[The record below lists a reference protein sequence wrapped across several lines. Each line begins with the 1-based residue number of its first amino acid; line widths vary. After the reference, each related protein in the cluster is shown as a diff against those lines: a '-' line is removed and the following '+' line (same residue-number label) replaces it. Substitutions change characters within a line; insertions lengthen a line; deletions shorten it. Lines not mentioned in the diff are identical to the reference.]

1 MKSYISKML
10 LGAAIVAGGLL
21 TSCTGDLDQQPKDP
35 NQTTPGNFPENPQLY
50 LTEVMGKCYSSLAIS
65 GQGGPGGDAD
75 ISGLDGGT
83 SNWSRVIFMLNEFT
97 TDEVKW
103 VWPDVGVFDL
113 CTNTWGS
120 SNGNLY
126 GAYGRFYT
134 HIAVCNDFIRSVKG
148 GKYGSLDASTQAL
161 ADQLVLEARAL
172 RALSYYYVID
182 FFGDATDAWDV
193 NENGDI
199 IPYGTI
205 PAQSTREALYNKV
218 VADLEDVLA
227 SFQDSGVYG
236 RVGRDGVEAL
246 LCRYYLNSEAW
257 GLGQKY
263 DKCLQHAQNII
274 SRHQG
279 GGFQGSGLANDY
291 LALFCA
297 NNDMF
302 MPGGSLK
309 DQNEI
314 LWGIPFAYPY
324 TQSYGGTMF
333 LIAAGIS
340 AANMPTVL
348 YGLNADWSCMHARP
362 EFSEKFDFADGVSA
376 DGRTYLWCTE
386 KQGFNINNTDFS
398 TFTDGYAAIKFTN
411 VYANPD
417 GTMPRN
423 TYDDPAS
430 GHVFNWAGLGQNN
443 GLPAQVNDF
452 ADTDFPII
460 RLADVYLMAAE
471 CTLRGA
477 GDRETGRAYANIVR
491 ARAGVA
497 PWNSVEFNLNNLIDE
512 RARELYWENVRRTD
526 LIRFGL
532 FTGNAYNWAWKN
544 NTPSGSGIPDY
555 MKLFPIPSDI
565 LATYGSSMKQNPGY

>member
-1 MKSYISKML
+1 MKSYITKFL
-10 LGAAIVAGGLL
+10 LGSAIALGGMM
-21 TSCTGDLDQQPKDP
+21 TACTGDLDQTPKDP
-35 NQTTPGNFPENPQLY
+35 NSTTPGNFSENPREY
-50 LTEVMGKCYSSLAIS
+50 LQEVMAKCYSSLAVS

-97 TDEVKW
+97 TDEVNW
-103 VWPDVGVFDL
+103 IWPDVGVFDL
-113 CTNTWGS
+113 CTGTWGS

-134 HIAVCNDFIRSVKG
+134 HIAVCNDFIRSVKENQ
-148 GKYGSLDASTQAL
+148 YGLSSEDQAF
-161 ADQLVLEARAL
+161 ADQLVREARAL

-182 FFGDATDAWDV
+182 FFGNATDAWDV
-193 NENGDI
+193 DAEGAI
-199 IPYGTI
+199 IQYGTV
-205 PAQSTREALYNKV
+205 PSQVSRAELYNKV
-218 VADLEDVLA
+218 VADLEDVL
-227 SFQDSGVYG
+227 SGFEDSGVYG

-246 LCRYYLNSEAW
+246 LCRYYLNAEAW
-257 GLGQKY
+257 GLGQAY
-263 DKCLQHAQNII
+263 DKCWEHAQNII
-274 SRHQG
+274 ARHQG
-279 GGFQGSGLANDY
+279 GGFRNSGLANDY

-302 MPGGSLK
+302 MPGGALK

-348 YGLNADWSCMHARP
+348 YGLNADWSCMHARQQ
-362 EFSEKFDFADGVSA
+362 FSEKFDFANGVSD

-386 KQGFNINNTDFS
+386 NQGFNIANTDFS

-411 VYANPD
+411 AYANPD

-423 TYDDPAS
+423 TYEAN
-430 GHVFNWAGLGQNN
+430 GHTYNWAGIGQVN
-443 GLPAQVNDF
+443 GLPAQTNDF

-471 CTLRGA
+471 CALRGA
-477 GDRETGRAYANIVR
+477 GDRATGLAYANLIR
-491 ARAGVA
+491 QRAGIDT
-497 PWNSVEFNLNNLIDE
+497 WNSVEFNLNNLIDE

-532 FTGNAYNWAWKN
+532 FTGNAYVWSWKN
-544 NTPSGSGIPDY
+544 NSPTGGSIPDY

-565 LATYGSSMKQNPGY
+565 LATYGSAMQQNPGY